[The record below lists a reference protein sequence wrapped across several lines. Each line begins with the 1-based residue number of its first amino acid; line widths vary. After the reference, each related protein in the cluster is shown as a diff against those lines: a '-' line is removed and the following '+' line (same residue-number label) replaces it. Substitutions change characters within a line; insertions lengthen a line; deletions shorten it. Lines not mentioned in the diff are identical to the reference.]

1 MVIIMSDRIKTL
13 LKFNIFVFLAALIVS
28 LCSSYRALAEE
39 DNWVHYHGT
48 VTNNGVNVRTGAG
61 TNFDKLQDKDG
72 NNVQLSSQT
81 ALIILEDCVADDGKV
96 WYKASFEKSGTTYE
110 GFIFGEFVSKQTS
123 DPITPSPVPATPT
136 PEQMADTAEADTN
149 TEKPIITKTPTP
161 IINAETADSS
171 EDTESGN
178 SKSTILFV
186 IFAIIAIFAA
196 VFIFIIVNSILKQ
209 NKKKKKSHTSRKVDR
224 LRREQEDGSNSGNG
238 KRRPEIK
245 RAANEGASVREVRQ
259 DVYYT
264 NTESDDDLLGLIN
277 QENDDKKSLRAAVDR
292 LQEHDIIIHKIYG
305 EGEVYD
311 NSDVKLMEV
320 RFGNDVRFLNK
331 DSIVSK
337 KLVEVFDDEDQA
349 LARRRNKRKTNKR

>member
-1 MVIIMSDRIKTL
+1 MSERIKAFF
-13 LKFNIFVFLAALIVS
+13 KFTIFIFAAAVIVS
-28 LCSSYRALAEE
+28 VCGLKMVSAEGE
-39 DNWVHYHGT
+39 EPENWVHYHGN
-48 VTNNGVNVRTGAG
+48 VTKNGVNVRKGAG
-61 TNFDKLQDKDG
+61 TNFDVLQDKDG
-72 NNVQLSSQT
+72 NDIKLVSQT
-81 ALIILEDCVADDGKV
+81 ELIILEESVAEDGKV
-96 WYKASFEKSGTTYE
+96 WYKATFKKGEDSYE
-110 GFIFGEFVSKQTS
+110 GFIRSDLASKQTD
-123 DPITPSPVPATPT
+123 DPITPTPIPATPT
-136 PEQMADTAEADTN
+136 PEPEVTDDKSASD
-149 TEKPIITKTPTP
+149 TEKPIVTQAPKPT
-161 IINAETADSS
+161 INGDTDKDSS
-171 EDTESGN
+171 EEEGGN

-224 LRREQEDGSNSGNG
+224 LRREQEDGGNGAPSG

-245 RAANEGASVREVRQ
+245 RAANEGASVREIRQ

-292 LQEHDIIIHKIYG
+292 LQEHDIIIHKVYG